1 VSPARLVAVFAA
13 AFAGATVGGLPVLPF
28 GLILHEAVAWPL
40 TLAVAA
46 AFAGLAAGWAA
57 GPRVP
62 LPRLVLAAEAGA
74 LVLALLYWS
83 PLGRIFDRALQIPIA
98 VLFAHLALLALG
110 VTIAAARLRAD
121 AETHRRIRT
130 TLVVIAAALLAVPA
144 TILLAT
150 PFGLTGA

>member
-1 VSPARLVAVFAA
+1 MSPARLLAVFVA
-13 AFAGATVGGLPVLPF
+13 AFAGAVAGGLPVLPF

-62 LPRLVLAAEAGA
+62 LPRLVLAAEAVA

-83 PLGRIFDRALQIPIA
+83 PLGRILDSALQVPIA
-98 VLFAHLALLALG
+98 VLSAHLALLALA
-110 VTIAAARLRAD
+110 VTIAATRLRAA
-121 AETHRRIRT
+121 AETPARVRT
-130 TLVVIAAALLAVPA
+130 TLLVIAAALLAVPA